1 MKKIVFVDDEQ
12 DIRQSISQLIDW
24 QAFGFELVGEA
35 SNGQEALSLIEMTH
49 PDVVLTDI
57 RMPIMDGLA
66 LGHAIREFDPTIKII
81 LLSGYDN
88 FQYAQSAIRLNI
100 YAYLL
105 KPVSIQELEEVIS
118 SISQA
123 IDAERR
129 NAHDITKL
137 TKEYMNSLTE
147 LKRSYLISLVSET
160 FISQDEERLRNIAEL
175 YQINLDSEQL
185 RVVNMAISG
194 EQAIVAE
201 GVIIASVKDEVF
213 SEELNWVAYT
223 TMVRDIVQRYVCA
236 YVFRN
241 HNVLTVLISA
251 DSAFFEN
258 EMDTMLIE
266 IEQSFTRHYG
276 RKVVMGVSQGVTHLH
291 SVQRAYRQAVD
302 ALNYC
307 RLAGYS
313 TWMYSS
319 DVVIGEAGSE
329 LIDEH
334 EADQLL
340 SYVKLGNSEVL
351 KVIWEKFQQQSVER
365 YRTTEAYSSNVLELV
380 MKALRIY
387 RQNVVHVDQTFVV
400 SVMEGVVASRHDIL
414 NDLMMK
420 CRDYLIQITNQIR
433 NNRQEQK
440 ETLTAQGIKLIHE
453 HYTNPNFSQKSLA
466 NMLHIS
472 PNYLSGLFTKETG
485 KSFKEHLIAIRMQN
499 AQRLLLTTD
508 KKILEVAQLSGY
520 TDQHYFSYGFKKYF
534 GKSPRQI
541 REENAQ

>member
-194 EQAIVAE
+194 EQATVAE

-400 SVMEGVVASRHDIL
+400 SVMEGVVAFRHDIL

>member
-194 EQAIVAE
+194 EQATVAE

>member
-194 EQAIVAE
+194 EQATVAE

-313 TWMYSS
+313 TRMYSS

>member
-1 MKKIVFVDDEQ
+1 
-12 DIRQSISQLIDW
+12 
-24 QAFGFELVGEA
+24 
-35 SNGQEALSLIEMTH
+35 
-49 PDVVLTDI
+49 
-57 RMPIMDGLA
+57 
-66 LGHAIREFDPTIKII
+66 
-81 LLSGYDN
+81 
-88 FQYAQSAIRLNI
+88 
-100 YAYLL
+100 
-105 KPVSIQELEEVIS
+105 
-118 SISQA
+118 
-123 IDAERR
+123 
-129 NAHDITKL
+129 
-137 TKEYMNSLTE
+137 MNSLTE

-194 EQAIVAE
+194 EQATVAE